1 MDEDGFDE
9 EIQELIK
16 SFLKSG
22 INFFRVSNRQNKH
35 FMRMFDMDDGPG
47 TFNPSGSGF
56 GTFTKDDMKRW
67 RKDNR

>member
-1 MDEDGFDE
+1 MDEDGFDK

-16 SFLKSG
+16 GFLKSG

-35 FMRMFDMDDGPG
+35 FIRMFEMDDDGP
-47 TFNPSGSGF
+47 FNPSGRGF
-56 GTFTKDDMKRW
+56 GTFSKDDMKRW

>member
-1 MDEDGFDE
+1 MDEDGFDK

-35 FMRMFDMDDGPG
+35 FIRMFEMDDDGPSILQVG
-47 TFNPSGSGF
+47 VLARFP
-56 GTFTKDDMKRW
+56 KMI
-67 RKDNR
+67 

>member
-22 INFFRVSNRQNKH
+22 INFFRISNRQNKH
-35 FMRMFDMDDGPG
+35 FIRMFEMDEGPG
-47 TFNPSGSGF
+47 NFNPNGFGF
-56 GTFTKDDMKRW
+56 GTFSKDDMKKW
-67 RKDNR
+67 RRDNR